1 MKHIHR
7 QVLEHIQSG
16 KKTILATVT
25 RSSGSTPQKPGSSA
39 LFGMQGLLAGTV
51 GGGLLE
57 ARVQAIAREAMNSGL
72 SGQYVFNLDSRQGNE
87 GALCGG
93 KTTVLIDAHP
103 GKFLKVFEDMDRAIS
118 RRTGGIL
125 LTVFRNGD
133 GKYQPI
139 QRAWI
144 TEDEPEQLS
153 GDFEPAVREAF
164 EKVYRREAVR
174 EFMEVEVPGT
184 DLQEQKELFLEQI
197 RPLPRLI
204 IAGAGHVGKALAHL
218 GSLLDFEITVVD
230 DRGEF
235 ASRENI
241 PEADHFMVSD
251 IGRAMR
257 RIAHGKDTY
266 VVIVTRGHEQDAEA
280 LKPWIGSGAAY
291 VGMIGSKHKVAA
303 MRKQFL
309 EQGWATPAQ
318 WAAIHTPIG
327 LEIGSKTVQE
337 IAVSIAAQLV
347 LVRNRKIEPH
357 E

>member
-16 KKTILATVT
+16 KKTILSTVT

-39 LFGMQGLLAGTV
+39 LFDRHGLLAGTV

-57 ARVQAIAREAMNSGL
+57 ARVQAIAREAMDSGL
-72 SGQYVFNLDSRQGNE
+72 SGQYVFNLDSSQGNE

-93 KTTVLIDAHP
+93 ETTVLIDANP
-103 GKFLKVFEDMDRAIS
+103 AAFLKVFEDMDRAIS

-125 LTVFRNGD
+125 LTVLRNGED
-133 GKYQPI
+133 IHQTI
-139 QRAWI
+139 HRSWI
-144 TEDEPEQLS
+144 AEDELEKLS
-153 GDFEPAVREAF
+153 GNFEPVIREAL
-164 EKVYRREAVR
+164 EKIYRRETDR
-174 EFMEVEVPGT
+174 EFLEVAFPGT
-184 DLQEQKELFLEQI
+184 GPEKEKEVFLEQI
-197 RPLPRLI
+197 RPLPKLI

-218 GSLLDFEITVVD
+218 GSLLDFEVTVVD
-230 DRGEF
+230 DRCEF
-235 ASRENI
+235 ASKENI

-257 RIAHGKDTY
+257 EITYGKDAF
-266 VVIVTRGHEQDAEA
+266 VVIVTRGHKQDAEA

-309 EQGWATPAQ
+309 EQGWATPEQ
-318 WAAIHTPIG
+318 WEAIHTPIG

-337 IAVSIAAQLV
+337 IAISIAAQLV
-347 LVRNRKIEPH
+347 LERNRKKEPH